1 MFVPLVPSFNRLY
14 LSPHCFHWSPDRAY
28 FTKVRIA
35 ALISRGSSER
45 TDGEQS
51 YLFKIITPTIYFVV
65 ASFLNSSFVT
75 AVVTVYPCRQW
86 QDTHEDGLSVW
97 TEGLF

>member
-1 MFVPLVPSFNRLY
+1 M
-14 LSPHCFHWSPDRAY
+14 
-28 FTKVRIA
+28 K
-35 ALISRGSSER
+35 
-45 TDGEQS
+45 EQS
-51 YLFKIITPTIYFVV
+51 YLFKIITPTIYVVV